1 MPSLYPGHGHVPYL
15 CQLRPGVHLQVL
27 VHQVVRKQQL
37 LDGAASGPTAEGGQR
52 VFGVDRK
59 GPKFV
64 FLKIICYI
72 DYIAKMLY
80 IARDHD
86 QAEGQWFPWFEQD
99 YILIPN
105 IFKSS

>member
-1 MPSLYPGHGHVPYL
+1 MPSVYPGHGHVPYL

-52 VFGVDRK
+52 VFGIDRK
-59 GPKFV
+59 GPKIV
-64 FLKIICYI
+64 FLKIIS
-72 DYIAKMLY
+72 YIAKMLY

-86 QAEGQWFPWFEQD
+86 QAEGQCFHWFEQD
-99 YILIPN
+99 DI
-105 IFKSS
+105 